1 MGPHEAKDVL
11 LRHRNCG
18 LTSVHIVA
26 LVAGCVIVGSI
37 LWDAFEALIL
47 PRTPIRTLRL
57 TRLFY
62 RITWRRWCQHAR
74 LVRSDRRRE
83 RLLAVY
89 GPLSVIALLTL
100 WASGLVL
107 GFALLQW
114 SQRELLV
121 NLTGSPHFFDD
132 LYMSATTI
140 FALGTGDMMP
150 KGRGG
155 RLLVVAETGS
165 SLVLLTMVFAYL
177 PILYQSFARREI
189 RVTMLDAWA
198 GSPPS
203 AAEILRRVVTSGD
216 PSSLDAFFAD
226 WEQWCADLL
235 ESQLSYPA
243 IAYFR
248 SQHSH
253 QSWVAALATVLDL
266 SALVQVGIDGVPAW
280 RAHLC
285 FAIARHAAVDLAQM
299 LADSPAP
306 LRDRLPVPELAA
318 MRHELEQAGLRL
330 NCSSEADRELSALRR
345 SYEPYLAAM
354 SSRLMMPLSD
364 WRRVSQAPDNWQT
377 EPSRDG
383 GAHR

>member
-1 MGPHEAKDVL
+1 
-11 LRHRNCG
+11 
-18 LTSVHIVA
+18 VHILA
-26 LVAGCVIVGSI
+26 LVSGATVVGIV
-37 LWDAFEALIL
+37 LWDAFETLVL
-47 PRTPIRTLRL
+47 PRTPTRTLRL

-62 RITWRRWCQHAR
+62 RTTWRWWHQRAR
-74 LVRSDRRRE
+74 AVRSDRRRD
-83 RLLAVY
+83 RFLAVY

-140 FALGTGDMMP
+140 FALGIGDVMP

-165 SLVLLTMVFAYL
+165 SLMLLTMVFAYL

-189 RVTMLDAWA
+189 RVTLLDAWA

-203 AAEILRRVVTSGD
+203 ACEILRRVVTSGD
-216 PSSLDAFFAD
+216 PSSLDAFFTD
-226 WEQWCADLL
+226 WEQWCSDLL

-248 SQHSH
+248 SQHPR
-253 QSWVAALATVLDL
+253 QSWVSALTTVLDL
-266 SALVQVGIDGVPAW
+266 SALVKVGIDGLPAW
-280 RAHLC
+280 RAHVC
-285 FAIARHAAVDLAQM
+285 FAIARHAAVDLAQV
-299 LADSPAP
+299 LGDPPAQ
-306 LRDRLPVPELAA
+306 LDDRLPQHELSA
-318 MRHELEQAGLRL
+318 MRSELEQAGLRL
-330 NCSSEADRELSALRR
+330 NGSSEADRELAGLRI
-345 SYEPYLAAM
+345 SYEPFVTAL

-364 WRRVSQAPDNWQT
+364 WRHVSQAPDNWQT